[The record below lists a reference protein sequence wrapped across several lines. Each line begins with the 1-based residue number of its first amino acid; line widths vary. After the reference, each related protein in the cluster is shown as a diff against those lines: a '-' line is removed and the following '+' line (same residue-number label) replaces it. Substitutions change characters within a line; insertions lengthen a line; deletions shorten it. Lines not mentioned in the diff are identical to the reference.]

1 MIAIKPNHEDFKM
14 MRELVRDFS
23 MKVKYIGFPANQL
36 LFCQQLTDVLFCYG
50 IDSSIRLGWNARHTE
65 HVATLFLAY
74 WDPENPT
81 SASALA
87 STLIEVSAVENT
99 LESRMELSRLV
110 QSFLNALERGLYP
123 DALYNH

>member
-50 IDSSIRLGWNARHTE
+50 IDSSIRFQGYAQCIFNCDHDDFIPYQIT
-65 HVATLFLAY
+65 Y
-74 WDPENPT
+74 
-81 SASALA
+81 
-87 STLIEVSAVENT
+87 
-99 LESRMELSRLV
+99 
-110 QSFLNALERGLYP
+110 
-123 DALYNH
+123 